1 MGSLLLRILLLC
13 VYIYK
18 DTLTEA
24 YTDDDTAGITSWRQ
38 IGKVYSDALSVVQA
52 LKLEQTT
59 LYLKSSETFKDI
71 AAVERGPD
79 EEESDIDSA
88 LNFNLQVP
96 ESDTSAVSKG
106 SKGSFIESKSK
117 LERVAEGS
125 EQNCETSFAAQ
136 VGFEKDE
143 TIRYY
148 VDASTRQ
155 KSPKAYWV
163 ELLSSRHN
171 WELVDSHESADIII
185 IAKTGN
191 FFTWPKDKHESYVKL
206 VSVLSTEAITKGTP
220 RFLLTAQRQ
229 VQLELGNQYMN
240 NFQCT
245 WDSLGIR
252 PPSYDVTGDIA
263 QCRAM
268 FSLHRDINEA
278 DIPWFIKP
286 YCELV
291 CQKHL
296 INENEKYVECMDKC
310 DRVHILRG
318 IASLRNR
325 YAKCNPKDLKSERPV
340 ILERVVENPLLVH
353 NRRIKLHSYVLVC
366 STVPWIILLHPGLVT
381 LASIDIRTDTTASY
395 SGSAAPD
402 VKTLQRETT
411 NPFRQNRA
419 HVSNQASANDRSVW
433 NFPRLLRHLVING
446 HCDSDVQ
453 CSDLM
458 VSKMV
463 HIAKIVT
470 DSSVRQ
476 WNRSKGRFQMFEVS
490 FWLTENMGLFWDHG
504 TEDLSLIYYSYALS
518 MQRVVGN
525 KKSELNEYS
534 IKIWG
539 DAIDMVK
546 LVQSNPPSSRN
557 LTGLYPDWK
566 LVRHEMLEIK
576 CKKTEFNP
584 CEHMDPGLQV
594 WETKGHEDSLTQSE
608 KAGTDDGD
616 KDRNTN
622 INLKEDGMALPSDSI
637 MASPTIK
644 LNMNRRPV

>member
-1 MGSLLLRILLLC
+1 
-13 VYIYK
+13 
-18 DTLTEA
+18 
-24 YTDDDTAGITSWRQ
+24 
-38 IGKVYSDALSVVQA
+38 
-52 LKLEQTT
+52 
-59 LYLKSSETFKDI
+59 
-71 AAVERGPD
+71 
-79 EEESDIDSA
+79 
-88 LNFNLQVP
+88 
-96 ESDTSAVSKG
+96 
-106 SKGSFIESKSK
+106 
-117 LERVAEGS
+117 
-125 EQNCETSFAAQ
+125 
-136 VGFEKDE
+136 
-143 TIRYY
+143 
-148 VDASTRQ
+148 
-155 KSPKAYWV
+155 
-163 ELLSSRHN
+163 
-171 WELVDSHESADIII
+171 
-185 IAKTGN
+185 
-191 FFTWPKDKHESYVKL
+191 
-206 VSVLSTEAITKGTP
+206 
-220 RFLLTAQRQ
+220 
-229 VQLELGNQYMN
+229 
-240 NFQCT
+240 
-245 WDSLGIR
+245 
-252 PPSYDVTGDIA
+252 
-263 QCRAM
+263 
-268 FSLHRDINEA
+268 
-278 DIPWFIKP
+278 
-286 YCELV
+286 
-291 CQKHL
+291 
-296 INENEKYVECMDKC
+296 
-310 DRVHILRG
+310 
-318 IASLRNR
+318 
-325 YAKCNPKDLKSERPV
+325 
-340 ILERVVENPLLVH
+340 
-353 NRRIKLHSYVLVC
+353 
-366 STVPWIILLHPGLVT
+366 
-381 LASIDIRTDTTASY
+381 
-395 SGSAAPD
+395 
-402 VKTLQRETT
+402 
-411 NPFRQNRA
+411 
-419 HVSNQASANDRSVW
+419 
-433 NFPRLLRHLVING
+433 
-446 HCDSDVQ
+446 
-453 CSDLM
+453 M